1 MKETIKTRV
10 VPSDIAK
17 LLKNIG
23 YDEKINENYTY
34 THPWVKKG
42 CVNVVGGYKEHYWSC
57 TAYSNTEWETN
68 MSAFAKALRFDGR
81 HPPISAPSYAMVVD
95 WLLKEYDYFVQV
107 VRTGRNEYRF
117 EVVSFCVEEGLR
129 YSNNRTYT
137 DRYSAMDVAFKYILR
152 TIKNRHKS
160 DILKEAIEFIEKE
173 KTKKD
178 GQAKND

>member
-17 LLKNIG
+17 LLKDIG

-42 CVNVVGGYKEHYWSC
+42 CVNVVG
-57 TAYSNTEWETN
+57 
-68 MSAFAKALRFDGR
+68 
-81 HPPISAPSYAMVVD
+81 
-95 WLLKEYDYFVQV
+95 
-107 VRTGRNEYRF
+107 
-117 EVVSFCVEEGLR
+117 VSFCVEEGLR
-129 YSNNRTYT
+129 YANNRTYT

-160 DILKEAIEFIEKE
+160 DILKEAIEFVEKE

>member
-1 MKETIKTRV
+1 MNEVDDKV
-10 VPSDIAK
+10 VPFELAR
-17 LLKNIG
+17 LLRDMG
-23 YDEKINENYTY
+23 YDERIREHWQHTY
-34 THPWVKKG
+34 GG
-42 CVNVVGGYKEHYWSC
+42 CYPSHYG
-57 TAYSNTEWETN
+57 AFVHLSNTEWKERTN
-68 MSAFAKALRFDGR
+68 EFAKALRFDGK

-129 YSNNRTYT
+129 YSNNRKYT

-152 TIKNRHKS
+152 VIKDRQKS
-160 DILKEAIEFIEKE
+160 DVLKEAIELLEKE
-173 KTKKD
+173 KEKKD

>member
-10 VPSDIAK
+10 VPFEIAK
-17 LLKNIG
+17 LLKDMG

-34 THPWVKKG
+34 THPWVKNG
-42 CVNVVGGYKEHYWSC
+42 GINVVGGYKEHYWSS

-68 MSAFAKALRFDGR
+68 MSAFAKALRFDGK

-107 VRTGRNEYRF
+107 IRTGRNEYRF
-117 EVVSFCVEEGLR
+117 EVISFCVEEGLH

-137 DRYSAMDVAFKYILR
+137 DWYSAMDVAFKYVLRVIKDRQKSNIL
-152 TIKNRHKS
+152 
-160 DILKEAIEFIEKE
+160 DEAIELIEKE
-173 KTKKD
+173 KENKD
-178 GQAKND
+178 EQAKND